1 MVPISQTIYHLISA
15 KLEWLDLLG
24 RFSIEKKFILDQ
36 SEGFLENFLVD
47 AQQFWLNNTKGTLR
61 SGIWLQTDTQGITHP
76 FEATASIIMGNP
88 VLLVQHI
95 TERYLE
101 MTRIL
106 QSARENE
113 ISRKKIEQLAYT
125 DSLTGLYNR
134 RGFLLHAEKYLQV
147 ARTEQEVV
155 TIACIDLDGLKSI
168 NDQYGHH
175 AGDQTIVNAANIF
188 KKVFRQNDLLC
199 RIGGDEFLVFMV
211 NTNAGKTISLT
222 TRLNRAIRN
231 WNGQNIPRLQLSL
244 SIGLAKDNDE
254 QQPLEQLIK
263 QADVN
268 MYKNKHRNY
277 KNDIAS

>member
-1 MVPISQTIYHLISA
+1 
-15 KLEWLDLLG
+15 
-24 RFSIEKKFILDQ
+24 
-36 SEGFLENFLVD
+36 
-47 AQQFWLNNTKGTLR
+47 
-61 SGIWLQTDTQGITHP
+61 
-76 FEATASIIMGNP
+76 MGKP
-88 VLLVQHI
+88 VLLVQQI
-95 TERYLE
+95 TESYLE

-113 ISRKKIEQLAYT
+113 ISREKIEQLAYT

-134 RGFLLHAEKYLQV
+134 RGFLLHADKHLQV

-175 AGDQTIVNAANIF
+175 AGDQAIANAANIF
-188 KKVFRQNDLLC
+188 KKVFRQNDLLG
-199 RIGGDEFLVFMV
+199 RIGGDEFLIFMV

-222 TRLNRAIRN
+222 TRLDRAIRN

-244 SIGLAKDNDE
+244 SIGLARDNDE

-277 KNDIAS
+277 ESDIAS